1 VIRLRGM
8 AFDHPRN
15 VTPLRASAQEYGLGN
30 PEIEISWD
38 ARSLKDFEEYP
49 IEKLT
54 DSFDLV
60 VIDHPFVGTGVE
72 KQVLVPLDEYVPE
85 KYLADQRENSVG
97 PSYRSYSW
105 EGHQWALAIDAAA
118 QVSACRPDLLDGA
131 GLEVPRTWDEIFELA
146 GALPRQTRIGIPL
159 NPTHSYCTFITL
171 CANIGGGYFGDETD
185 GTNFSVAQEALGHL
199 KKLVQV
205 AHGASL
211 ELDPVQILDT
221 MSQSNEVAYAP
232 FIFGYCNYARQ
243 GFAPH
248 LVRFADIPSTRTE
261 PAGSVLGGVGLA
273 ISAHS
278 EHGQAAIDYALFVA
292 SGECQKG
299 LYFESGGQ
307 PGHRAAWI
315 DPEVNE
321 WSSEFFKG
329 TLRTL
334 DLAYLRPRHAGYP
347 VFQELAGE
355 VIHRFLRNGGS
366 SRETVENLDRL
377 YKKTRTAIGDL
388 G

>member
-1 VIRLRGM
+1 M
-8 AFDHPRN
+8 
-15 VTPLRASAQEYGLGN
+15 
-30 PEIEISWD
+30 
-38 ARSLKDFEEYP
+38 
-49 IEKLT
+49 
-54 DSFDLV
+54 
-60 VIDHPFVGTGVE
+60 
-72 KQVLVPLDEYVPE
+72 
-85 KYLADQRENSVG
+85 
-97 PSYRSYSW
+97 
-105 EGHQWALAIDAAA
+105 
-118 QVSACRPDLLDGA
+118 
-131 GLEVPRTWDEIFELA
+131 
-146 GALPRQTRIGIPL
+146 
-159 NPTHSYCTFITL
+159 
-171 CANIGGGYFGDETD
+171 
-185 GTNFSVAQEALGHL
+185 
-199 KKLVQV
+199 
-205 AHGASL
+205 
-211 ELDPVQILDT
+211 
-221 MSQSNEVAYAP
+221 
-232 FIFGYCNYARQ
+232 
-243 GFAPH
+243 
-248 LVRFADIPSTRTE
+248 
-261 PAGSVLGGVGLA
+261 LGGVGLA

-278 EHGQAAIDYALFVA
+278 EHRQAAIDYALFIA